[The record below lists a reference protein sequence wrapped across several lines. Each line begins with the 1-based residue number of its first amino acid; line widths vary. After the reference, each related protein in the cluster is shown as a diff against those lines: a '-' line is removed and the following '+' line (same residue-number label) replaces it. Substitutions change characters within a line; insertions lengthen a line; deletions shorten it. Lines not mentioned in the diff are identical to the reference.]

1 MKRRICFIMCF
12 ILIFLLT
19 ACHPSQDTVTTPTDV
34 PAAYVVNPV
43 RTVNGADDF
52 PNDLRF
58 YMIPPE
64 NAKELQHSI
73 IFAEIAQIKF
83 VLNSEQYTLRGTYKE
98 GDNSGVYGPFEE
110 TGSSIALDH
119 KHGSCQ
125 ISIRYT
131 TEGVAVADWTLPPMT
146 FSLSSGQN
154 TDRDA
159 FSQLVTQM
167 ASSQLDAN
175 YTLTQGNLQQQFADM
190 ACDSPIR
197 LTVSG
202 KTYTP
207 YAAVVYSTFWDGENM
222 VSADGGVRVED
233 LKQADILPAVP
244 YSSDFTVSFT
254 NEGELDII
262 ILYDENFQRLEDSR
276 SFDVFSQL
284 TPGTYYVQAVVAENG
299 EYIPKADRTE
309 CTGIACVFE
318 LTVE

>member
-1 MKRRICFIMCF
+1 MKSVLCLLLC
-12 ILIFLLT
+12 FLLLLSLS
-19 ACHPSQDTVTTPTDV
+19 ACKKQAAASSEPSSSTQ
-34 PAAYVVNPV
+34 VVNPV
-43 RTVNGADDF
+43 RTVDGPEAF
-52 PNDLRF
+52 PGDLRF
-58 YMIPPE
+58 YMCTPE
-64 NAKELQHSI
+64 NAEDLQFSI

-83 VLNSEQYTLRGTYKE
+83 VSNGEAYTLRGSWE
-98 GDNSGVYGPFEE
+98 RDHMSGIYGPFEE

-119 KHGSCQ
+119 KYGSCQ

-159 FSQLVTQM
+159 FSQLATQI

-284 TPGTYYVQAVVAENG
+284 TPGTYYVQAVVAEHG